1 MNIAETEDDSI
12 IIARTC
18 GGNSGRKKVAYSITN
33 PSHALCLDRKDII
46 LAEIEACE
54 RLFKYADESE
64 KKVIEREIAD
74 LRMTLD
80 LLT

>member
-1 MNIAETEDDSI
+1 MNIAETEEDSI

-18 GGNSGRKKVAYSITN
+18 GCNSGRKVAYSITN

-54 RLFKYADESE
+54 RLLKYADESE